1 MSLSL
6 GKVITN
12 NLSSLPTSKT
22 MNMLNNNKSTVP
34 TSFNPSVILNKNI
47 SSKKRGCQDPNSRNS
62 NNARNRRNTRNH
74 GDCCSKV
81 DSGFVNKVSSNV
93 HELDFVNNIAD
104 KNIKKLAVTNT
115 SEYLS
120 SPITTAKQRTSICK
134 TNSKNKPNSVIPC
147 NNAFSG
153 INLPELNLPT
163 LPHIHLPHFSLPH
176 IDLPNIDLPDMSLL
190 KNIEGD
196 VGKIAGIVGKGL
208 TSVATML
215 SSCGKSPVIATAS
228 SLLTASGVTNSMLS
242 KTILKSTLVSNK
254 LDAMTAFKFTDKNSS
269 LKNSLSEII
278 KSTPNN
284 NIKLN
289 TNMVS
294 NTNNSDVI
302 IDKTN
307 DLIGLTNSI
316 KNDDVIKAS
325 NNVAIN
331 NTDINNNTINNSNKI
346 KVLGNKV
353 NKPDDGLNEYLAN
366 KNNSRTIIVT
376 YDNITAHL
384 TEDELN
390 FYNSILR
397 DPTLTA
403 TEIHDR
409 KVAYLNFINS
419 KAA

>member
-163 LPHIHLPHFSLPH
+163 LPHIHLPHFSL
-176 IDLPNIDLPDMSLL
+176 
-190 KNIEGD
+190 
-196 VGKIAGIVGKGL
+196 
-208 TSVATML
+208 
-215 SSCGKSPVIATAS
+215 
-228 SLLTASGVTNSMLS
+228 
-242 KTILKSTLVSNK
+242 
-254 LDAMTAFKFTDKNSS
+254 
-269 LKNSLSEII
+269 
-278 KSTPNN
+278 
-284 NIKLN
+284 
-289 TNMVS
+289 
-294 NTNNSDVI
+294 
-302 IDKTN
+302 
-307 DLIGLTNSI
+307 
-316 KNDDVIKAS
+316 
-325 NNVAIN
+325 
-331 NTDINNNTINNSNKI
+331 
-346 KVLGNKV
+346 
-353 NKPDDGLNEYLAN
+353 
-366 KNNSRTIIVT
+366 
-376 YDNITAHL
+376 
-384 TEDELN
+384 
-390 FYNSILR
+390 
-397 DPTLTA
+397 
-403 TEIHDR
+403 
-409 KVAYLNFINS
+409 
-419 KAA
+419 